1 MRKVIFFMFTSLD
14 GFFEGPG
21 RDISWHHVDEQFN
34 EFAIEQLN
42 SADTLLFGRV
52 TYEMMASYW
61 PTSAAKT
68 DDPVVAAKMNDLPKI
83 VFSKTLSTL
92 DWQNT
97 RLIKNN
103 FLEEMLKLK
112 QQPGKNLIIF
122 GSSDLA
128 VTFME
133 NGLIDEYRVM
143 VNPVVLG
150 AGKTLFKGIN
160 GRRDLKLLKTKLF
173 DSGNVLF
180 YYEPDG
186 Q

>member
-1 MRKVIFFMFTSLD
+1 MRKVIFFMLTSLD
-14 GFFEGPG
+14 GFFEGPD

-42 SADTLLFGRV
+42 NMDTLLFGRV

-83 VFSKTLSTL
+83 VFSKSLSSV

-97 RLIKNN
+97 RLIKND
-103 FLEEMLKLK
+103 FVEEMLKLK
-112 QQPGKNLIIF
+112 QQPGKDLIIF

-128 VTFME
+128 VSFME
-133 NGLIDEYRVM
+133 YGLIDEYRVM

-160 GRRDLKLLKTKLF
+160 KRHDLKLLKTKLF
-173 DSGNVLF
+173 DSGNVLL
-180 YYEPDG
+180 YYEPEG
-186 Q
+186 R